1 MVERVEYASKSSK
14 ANLLLHTGYIFMGF
28 IGIILVIYSV
38 LAGIFFCIYKYLL
51 KRGTTLKTRKKL
63 DA

>member
-1 MVERVEYASKSSK
+1 MVERVEHASKSSK

-38 LAGIFFCIYKYLL
+38 LAGIFCIYKYLL
-51 KRGTTLKTRKKL
+51 KHGTTLRTRKKL

>member
-38 LAGIFFCIYKYLL
+38 LAGIFCIRKYLP
-51 KRGTTLKTRKKL
+51 TTLKTRKKL
-63 DA
+63 DT

>member
-38 LAGIFFCIYKYLL
+38 LAGIFCIYKYL
-51 KRGTTLKTRKKL
+51 GTTLKTRKKL
-63 DA
+63 DT